1 MGHSLKHDFDV
12 LELGETLRPK
22 ENIRDLSKFRRYQH
36 SSVLNDGTVQH
47 GAKGLKKLSKEFL
60 NVSIQE
66 GAHSSVIDARASMA
80 LYRLVDKEW
89 ENQCKQKY

>member
-1 MGHSLKHDFDV
+1 M
-12 LELGETLRPK
+12 
-22 ENIRDLSKFRRYQH
+22 
-36 SSVLNDGTVQH
+36 LNDGSVQH

-89 ENQCKQKY
+89 ENQCKQKYQSVKEQVQSDVTKMASFFG